1 MSWLRFAVAG
11 SVLVAVAC
19 AIGRARRAERGVDS
33 APHQPNANVEADM
46 EDQAMA
52 RAVSEV
58 NSGEYDMQG

>member
-1 MSWLRFAVAG
+1 
-11 SVLVAVAC
+11 
-19 AIGRARRAERGVDS
+19 
-33 APHQPNANVEADM
+33 VEAAM